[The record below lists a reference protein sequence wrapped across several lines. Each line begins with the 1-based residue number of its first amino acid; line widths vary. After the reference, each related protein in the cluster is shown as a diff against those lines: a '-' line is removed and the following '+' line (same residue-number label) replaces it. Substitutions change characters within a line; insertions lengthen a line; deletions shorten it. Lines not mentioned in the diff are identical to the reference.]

1 MASPPARWHH
11 APVHGQPEPLSWEKN
26 SHRTSRRRHKLS
38 PPPKQA
44 GGEIPSD
51 RIGRPVA
58 PHHDVVG
65 LDFPHAILVCWG
77 ALGGFCTRVLQ
88 AAAPPAWPRAASTR
102 CRHHTLPP
110 RIMTLMAV
118 DWTSP
123 SSCQKKPPHRRRR
136 VLSPKASCAQPA
148 ATHFAAVSQASR
160 RPSRTRLVPVR
171 LAEGE
176 IERDV
181 ASRPSVQLPSSSSLV
196 SFGTSSCAGVLR
208 LSQVHFSERIG
219 AKARSRRRPP
229 AAKQGSAKTCKS
241 QTCPCHSPS
250 PSILGS
256 LRLSVSLRSHSA
268 ILKKKKKN
276 RCNLRLATPFFWH
289 FPENCLPSLLD

>member
-1 MASPPARWHH
+1 MFLPDTRPEFRIPGLELPTFPLAPWGKSAKLLWALVWGKGKGEARRCDSILRQSPGLHVHGTILARRRSRQRRMASPPARWHH
-11 APVHGQPEPLSWEKN
+11 APVHGQPEPFSGEKN

-58 PHHDVVG
+58 PHHDVAG

-88 AAAPPAWPRAASTR
+88 AAAPPAWPRAASIR

-110 RIMTLMAV
+110 RIMTRMAV

-136 VLSPKASCAQPA
+136 VLFPKASCAQPA

-176 IERDV
+176 IERE
-181 ASRPSVQLPSSSSLV
+181 R
-196 SFGTSSCAGVLR
+196 CR
-208 LSQVHFSERIG
+208 LSSQ
-219 AKARSRRRPP
+219 RPASQLLFP
-229 AAKQGSAKTCKS
+229 RLLRDQFLCWCFAAF
-241 QTCPCHSPS
+241 PS
-250 PSILGS
+250 P
-256 LRLSVSLRSHSA
+256 
-268 ILKKKKKN
+268 
-276 RCNLRLATPFFWH
+276 F
-289 FPENCLPSLLD
+289 